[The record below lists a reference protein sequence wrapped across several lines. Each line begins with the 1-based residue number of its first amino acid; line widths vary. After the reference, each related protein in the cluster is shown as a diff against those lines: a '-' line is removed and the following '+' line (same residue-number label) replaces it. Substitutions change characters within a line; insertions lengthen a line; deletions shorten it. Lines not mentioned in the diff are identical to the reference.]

1 MLGSNPS
8 ADLEA
13 GNGREVVHRLPHR
26 FRRSGG
32 RSGGLGARPPIAKQL
47 SYSGTN
53 ALNPG
58 GLGAEPPTAALWE
71 HDPQLSS
78 VWLLVLPV
86 RMLTR

>member
-13 GNGREVVHRLPHR
+13 GMAGRWVHRLPPPISAEPR
-26 FRRSGG
+26 

-58 GLGAEPPTAALWE
+58 GLGAEPPTAASWE
-71 HDPQLSS
+71 RIPN
-78 VWLLVLPV
+78 
-86 RMLTR
+86 